1 MGLSDSQF
9 GQLMREATRAGEI
22 DFSTT
27 MSALQVIQSKT
38 EKTKETKVK
47 QSNNLIIASY
57 ELEIDYN
64 LSLKEVIENNYREG
78 QFAANIT
85 DENFPTQDSG
95 KKTLTFKLIHQDI
108 GMSSEDII
116 AYINSK
122 NLRPANALENVQFGI
137 KYPDLQKEFI
147 IFALGQIW
155 KGFTD
160 NYYAVAL
167 THVDMERCL
176 DLRWIR
182 FVSYSNSH
190 CSLAV
195 SK

>member
-22 DFSTT
+22 DFFTT

-85 DENFPTQDSG
+85 DKNFPTQDSG

-155 KGFTD
+155 KDFTD

-167 THVDMERCL
+167 THVNMERYL
-176 DLRWIR
+176 DLCWIK